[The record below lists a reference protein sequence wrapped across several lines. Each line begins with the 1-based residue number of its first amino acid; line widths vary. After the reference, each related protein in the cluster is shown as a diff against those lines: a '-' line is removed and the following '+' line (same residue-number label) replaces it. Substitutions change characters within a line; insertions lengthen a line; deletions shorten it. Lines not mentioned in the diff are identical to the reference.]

1 MLLSIVTPTRGN
13 FSFYWFEQLTSIQGN
28 VEFILVYPPG
38 QAIREFSDSRIKVI
52 ISPYKGE
59 VLQRAIG
66 FLNVSGDYVIALD
79 DDDFMHP
86 EVIDLIT
93 PYFELYPE
101 SICLRLSKQSINY
114 QDTESIESAWDELPE
129 VDKLIVV
136 ETKYDKEKYAKH
148 EILQELPIS
157 PLDNKFR
164 VSSLWPYSKRTDQ
177 NGPHPEN
184 SNNRVWQVNLIK
196 ESVEDL
202 LSFTQ
207 ILGALTR
214 IPFWSLDRLLGLY
227 LQARIF
233 QPGLIIGHW
242 LHGGEQVRY
251 IKAASSTKGETR
263 SMFAGDM
270 LLALRFP
277 KYGYFWNLFFYEM
290 WVALKV
296 FLRTRLSN
304 LGKYFY
310 SK

>member
-13 FSFYWFEQLTSIQGN
+13 FSFYWFEQLISIQGN

-38 QAIREFSDSRIKVI
+38 QAIREFSD
-52 ISPYKGE
+52 
-59 VLQRAIG
+59 
-66 FLNVSGDYVIALD
+66 
-79 DDDFMHP
+79 
-86 EVIDLIT
+86 
-93 PYFELYPE
+93 
-101 SICLRLSKQSINY
+101 
-114 QDTESIESAWDELPE
+114 
-129 VDKLIVV
+129 
-136 ETKYDKEKYAKH
+136 
-148 EILQELPIS
+148 
-157 PLDNKFR
+157 
-164 VSSLWPYSKRTDQ
+164 
-177 NGPHPEN
+177 
-184 SNNRVWQVNLIK
+184 
-196 ESVEDL
+196 DL

-207 ILGALTR
+207 ILGALTW

-251 IKAASSTKGETR
+251 IKAAPSTKGETPR
-263 SMFAGDM
+263 SYFAGDM